1 MVASYICSS
10 EIAGAPAASLFP
22 AIPNLT
28 GAFEDTHKREVAS
41 SISTAAPEI
50 QTVQI
55 AVTLALV
62 IRFTWTP
69 IWQSN
74 QTLTPIWFSN

>member
-41 SISTAAPEI
+41 SI
-50 QTVQI
+50 
-55 AVTLALV
+55 
-62 IRFTWTP
+62 
-69 IWQSN
+69 
-74 QTLTPIWFSN
+74 